1 MQPTTRT
8 KPKILFAGTTTGQ
21 DFNAL
26 KDVAEV
32 SVKQGADDL
41 GIAEVLWIDCATTK
55 PEQYAP
61 LLRLALD
68 EGKQL
73 VLRHPDDPAR
83 KALSDIVG
91 CELKDPAAALM
102 VIRDLQATTPS
113 AYAIT
118 VLEDA
123 PGLPPGELT
132 QSGGDA
138 DPTSRSSAA
147 PRGSPVAHESMGEPQ
162 DWATLLDA
170 HRTRSA
176 RSVGGAGLIPPQGV
190 MYGIRTLTG
199 SFGNR
204 LTQSNWSETR
214 GKSQDIEYGFTS
226 SFYVYRENGKSSAD
240 YVVIR
245 VQQATFSPRS
255 LMVRADNAKGY
266 WQFDLQAQC
275 TNNRNAS
282 LLSTSPDT
290 TNSAS
295 PITDLSA
302 PLHVKVLQDGSCL
315 PTYWSARHGPVA
327 RAQEGWGLS
336 NQSGIGSGTALWRY
350 FHREQWNSINDPPNE
365 FGRWWSNMYDGG
377 YGGRVKNLNTLAGS
391 SFTVENV
398 CAWRFSASMI
408 NSNRNVTFTE
418 ILRYKLAAF
427 ANPKGT
433 GNGHHQISW
442 YNLENSP
449 RTLTLD
455 VVAVSEDV
463 TSPCK

>member
-26 KDVAEV
+26 KSVAEV
-32 SVKQGADDL
+32 SVKQGTDDL

-55 PEQYAP
+55 PDQYVS
-61 LLRLALD
+61 LLRQALD
-68 EGKQL
+68 AGKQL

-113 AYAIT
+113 SYAIT
-118 VLEDA
+118 VLDEEPGSA
-123 PGLPPGELT
+123 PGE
-132 QSGGDA
+132 QSHSGGDA
-138 DPTSRSSAA
+138 DPSARASGAPRSSPAE
-147 PRGSPVAHESMGEPQ
+147 HLGEPQ
-162 DWATLLDA
+162 DWATMLDA
-170 HRTRSA
+170 HRTRGV
-176 RSVGGAGLIPPQGV
+176 RTVGGPGLIPPQGV

-199 SFGNR
+199 SYGNR
-204 LTQSNWSETR
+204 LTKSNWTETS
-214 GKSQDIEYGFTS
+214 GKSQDIEYGFSS
-226 SFYVYRENGKSSAD
+226 SFYVYRENGKPSAD

-255 LMVRADNAKGY
+255 LMVRADNAKGF

-275 TNNRNAS
+275 SNNRNAP

-290 TNSAS
+290 TNSAN

-302 PLHVKVLQDGSCL
+302 PLHVKVLQEGSCL

-336 NQSGIGSGTALWRY
+336 NQSATSSGTALWRY
-350 FHREQWNSINDPPNE
+350 FHRDPWNSVNDPPNE
-365 FGRWWSNMYDGG
+365 FGRWWSSMYDGG

-398 CAWRFSASMI
+398 SAWRFSASMI
-408 NSNRNVTFTE
+408 GSNRNVTFSE
-418 ILRYKLAAF
+418 VLRYKLAAF

-442 YNLENSP
+442 FSLETSP
-449 RTLTLD
+449 RTITLD
-455 VVAVSEDV
+455 LVSVSEDV